1 MSWEIILKVDIQGLK
16 RSFPALK
23 NLPDDAIR
31 EFASKINDPMSVSIN
46 VKRLVSELQQKYKTG
61 MGQKPVPKTSHFGQT
76 SRLMK
81 EDWFQ
86 QLKATG
92 TVTSSSAAGGGPSD
106 SATTE
111 GISFF
116 DSQGNPSLRFR
127 KRRKKHGKKD
137 DKKRGC

>member
-16 RSFPALK
+16 QSFPALK

-31 EFASKINDPMSVSIN
+31 EFASKIDDPF
-46 VKRLVSELQQKYKTG
+46 VKVNRLVSELQQRYKTG
-61 MGQKPVPKTSHFGQT
+61 MGQRPVP
-76 SRLMK
+76 RLTK
-81 EDWFQ
+81 GDWFQ

-137 DKKRGC
+137 DEKRGC

>member
-1 MSWEIILKVDIQGLK
+1 MTPQQLQEFNRLYEKYIALNMSEEEASRK
-16 RSFPALK
+16 
-23 NLPDDAIR
+23 AIR
-31 EFASKINDPMSVSIN
+31 DMT
-46 VKRLVSELQQKYKTG
+46 QKGLLKPQG
-61 MGQKPVPKTSHFGQT
+61 VRKPVPKISHFGQT

-137 DKKRGC
+137 DEKRGC

>member
-31 EFASKINDPMSVSIN
+31 EFASKINSPMSVNIN
-46 VKRLVSELQQKYKTG
+46 VKRLVSELKQKYGTG
-61 MGQKPVPKTSHFGQT
+61 MGQRPVP
-76 SRLMK
+76 RLTK
-81 EDWFQ
+81 GDWFQ

-92 TVTSSSAAGGGPSD
+92 SVTSSSAAGGGPSN

-111 GISFF
+111 GISFI
-116 DSQGNPSLRFR
+116 DSQGNPSLRFGKK
-127 KRRKKHGKKD
+127 KRRKKHGKNKE
-137 DKKRGC
+137 RC

>member
-1 MSWEIILKVDIQGLK
+1 MTPQQLQEFNRLYEIYQGLNMSEEEAS
-16 RSFPALK
+16 RR
-23 NLPDDAIR
+23 AIR
-31 EFASKINDPMSVSIN
+31 DMTQKGLLKPQGVRPVVGRM
-46 VKRLVSELQQKYKTG
+46 VKEERSEA
-61 MGQKPVPKTSHFGQT
+61 
-76 SRLMK
+76 
-81 EDWFQ
+81 WFQ
-86 QLKATG
+86 QLKAAG

-137 DKKRGC
+137 DEKRGC